1 MIEIGIEEK
10 KENRNE
16 VTSQK
21 RREIWNEEG
30 VWNGNRNEKRSRI
43 GMGSGTRTGSGL
55 VRC

>member
-21 RREIWNEEG
+21 RREIRNEEG
-30 VWNGNRNEKRSRI
+30 VWNGNRNENE
-43 GMGSGTRTGSGL
+43 
-55 VRC
+55 V

>member
-1 MIEIGIEEK
+1 MNWKMIEIGIEEK

-30 VWNGNRNEKRSRI
+30 VWNGNRNKNE
-43 GMGSGTRTGSGL
+43 
-55 VRC
+55 V